1 MARRIDWDASNRQAK
16 LHKWIRDNGNYPWLE
31 DLPPHD
37 SAEIDAWAKRQV
49 RKSVSR
55 VRRQIEED
63 RKVLTGTSAQIN
75 QYLDVI
81 STALSDH
88 NELLARKSGES
99 LLNLM
104 LGLNLTAVD
113 NQMRSQ
119 IIETLGLLIIATS
132 D

>member
-16 LHKWIRDNGNYPWLE
+16 LHKWIRDNGNYSWLE
-31 DLPPHD
+31 DLPPQESH
-37 SAEIDAWAKRQV
+37 EVDAWAKRQV

-63 RKVLTGTSAQIN
+63 KKVQLSTSAQIN
-75 QYLDVI
+75 HHLDII
-81 STALSDH
+81 STALTEH
-88 NELLARKSGES
+88 NELIARKSGES

-104 LGLNLTAVD
+104 LNLNLTSVD
-113 NQMRSQ
+113 SQTRSQ
-119 IIETLGLLIIATS
+119 IIETIGLLIIATS

>member
-16 LHKWIRDNGNYPWLE
+16 LQKWIRDNRNYSWLE
-31 DLPPHD
+31 DLPPHE

-63 RKVLTGTSAQIN
+63 QKVLTGVTAQIN
-75 QYLDVI
+75 QHLDVI
-81 STALSDH
+81 STALMDH
-88 NELLARKSGES
+88 NDVIARKSGES

-104 LGLNLTAVD
+104 LGLNLTSVG
-113 NQMRSQ
+113 NEMRSQ

>member
-31 DLPPHD
+31 DLPPHE
-37 SAEIDAWAKRQV
+37 SAEIDAWAKRVV
-49 RKSVSR
+49 RISVSR

-63 RKVLTGTSAQIN
+63 QKVLTGVSGQID
-75 QYLDVI
+75 QHLDVI
-81 STALSDH
+81 STALTEH
-88 NELLARKSGES
+88 NELTARKSGES

-104 LGLNLTAVD
+104 LSLNLTAVD
-113 NQMRSQ
+113 NQMRNQ
-119 IIETLGLLIIATS
+119 IIETLSLLIIATS

>member
-16 LHKWIRDNGNYPWLE
+16 LHKWIRDNGNYSWLE
-31 DLPPHD
+31 DLPPQE

-49 RKSVSR
+49 RKSVNR

-63 RKVLTGTSAQIN
+63 QKVLEGTSAQIN
-75 QYLDVI
+75 QHLDVI
-81 STALSDH
+81 STALAEH
-88 NELLARKSGES
+88 NELTARKSGES
-99 LLNLM
+99 LINLM
-104 LGLNLTAVD
+104 LSLNLTSVD
-113 NQMRSQ
+113 SQMRSQ

>member
-1 MARRIDWDASNRQAK
+1 MGRRIDWDASNRQAK
-16 LHKWIRDNGNYPWLE
+16 LHKWIRDNGNHAWLE
-31 DLPPHD
+31 DLPPHE

-63 RKVLTGTSAQIN
+63 QKSLTGASSQIN
-75 QYLDVI
+75 EHLAVI
-81 STALSDH
+81 STALTEH

-104 LGLNLTAVD
+104 LSLNLTSVD

>member
-16 LHKWIRDNGNYPWLE
+16 LHKWIRDNGNYSWLE
-31 DLPPHD
+31 DLPPQESH
-37 SAEIDAWAKRQV
+37 EVDAWAKRQV

-63 RKVLTGTSAQIN
+63 IKVQLSTSAQIN
-75 QYLDVI
+75 HHLDI
-81 STALSDH
+81 FSTALTEH
-88 NELLARKSGES
+88 NELIARKSGES

-104 LGLNLTAVD
+104 LNLNLTSVD
-113 NQMRSQ
+113 SQTRSQ
-119 IIETLGLLIIATS
+119 IIETIGLLIIATS